1 MNPYLEGNPYLIKK
15 EPNQAGRQALSLALQ
30 LYYLK
35 NQSGTKT
42 PRWKIG
48 DTKPGEPLNIPTT
61 TVEPEGLDAFVF
73 GKGGEQALVPETAME
88 TDLSAF
94 NFGEKAETLTEGL
107 DAFNFGTGETLTEG
121 LSAFDFGMEEA
132 AAGSAAEL
140 GSLDAF
146 TFGGGVEGLS
156 AFELGGGAS
165 GGYTF
170 GGGVEPFVVDSS
182 LSLGAEAG
190 AGEAGAGSAAGS
202 GGGGA
207 SLGVILALIKLG
219 MMTKDYMAPYAEGG
233 ARERGGL
240 VGYLANASQTPV
252 NSVLTPGQAF
262 VDAGWIGK
270 DTAFGKFVG
279 FPGRI
284 EKTFM
289 DKLSN
294 LCIIISACT
303 SRNSYE
309 VNITRQFR
317 DRYMDEEELTGY
329 YTLCIVVVPFIKK
342 YPLFKRI
349 VRKVLVDRLVDYG
362 EWRLDMKQDMK
373 DATSGVVKKMFL
385 GLCRHIGQGVDTV
398 LGQEV

>member
-35 NQSGTKT
+35 NKSGTKT
-42 PRWKIG
+42 PQWKIG
-48 DTKPGEPLNIPTT
+48 DTTPGEPLNIPST

-88 TDLSAF
+88 PLVPETVMEPDLSAF
-94 NFGEKAETLTEGL
+94 NFGEKA
-107 DAFNFGTGETLTEG
+107 ETLTEG

-140 GSLDAF
+140 GGMGSLDAF

-190 AGEAGAGSAAGS
+190 AGSSSSGAGT
-202 GGGGA
+202 
-207 SLGVILALIKLG
+207 SLGGVLAYITAAEMVKGQRGQLDRGWDERDTWGKL
-219 MMTKDYMAPYAEGG
+219 TSAPANPLWPVELMHLGSSNELSKLS
-233 ARERGGL
+233 REI
-240 VGYLANASQTPV
+240 A
-252 NSVLTPGQAF
+252 
-262 VDAGWIGK
+262 
-270 DTAFGKFVG
+270 
-279 FPGRI
+279 RI
-284 EKTFM
+284 EQQALAPIDWLFGIKNKM
-289 DKLSN
+289 GR
-294 LCIIISACT
+294 CIIVSACT
-303 SRNSYE
+303 SRDSYE
-309 VNITRQFR
+309 VNIARKFR
-317 DRYMDEEELTGY
+317 DRHMDEEELTGY
-329 YTLCIVVVPFIKK
+329 YALCVFVVPFIRK
-342 YPLFKRI
+342 YPLVRKI
-349 VRKVLVDRLVDYG
+349 VKKVLVDRLVDYG

-373 DATSGVVKKMFL
+373 YATSGVVKKMFL